1 MLGETEPE
9 EIIRNILAT
18 ESTKSS
24 PSNENEL
31 SDFVSMLDDYIVKD
45 STESFLLQ
53 YGANI
58 AWSFNFR

>member
-1 MLGETEPE
+1 MGETEPE
-9 EIIRNILAT
+9 EIIRNILAA

-45 STESFLLQ
+45 STESFLLP
-53 YGANI
+53 YGENI